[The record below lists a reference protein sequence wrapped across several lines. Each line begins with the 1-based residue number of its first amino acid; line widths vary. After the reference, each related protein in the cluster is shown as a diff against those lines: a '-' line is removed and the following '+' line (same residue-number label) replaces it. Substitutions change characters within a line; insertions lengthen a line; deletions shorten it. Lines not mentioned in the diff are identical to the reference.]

1 MGNATVAGMGG
12 QAGVQARA
20 HAGTG
25 IACADADAV
34 PSASCRQMPLSF
46 LGSGETATIAKVRGR
61 GDLHHHLENLGFMEG
76 ARVTVTAEAAG
87 DLIVEVKG
95 TQVALNKQIASRII
109 TNAAA

>member
-61 GDLHHHLENLGFMEG
+61 GDLHHHLENLGFVEG
-76 ARVTVTAEAAG
+76 ARVEVLSEQCG
-87 DLIVEVKG
+87 NLIVQIKG
-95 TQVALNKQIASRII
+95 TQVALNQQVASRIV
-109 TNAAA
+109 TC

>member
-1 MGNATVAGMGG
+1 MQNVMAAELGG
-12 QAGVQARA
+12 RA
-20 HAGTG
+20 QRAQ
-25 IACADADAV
+25 DV
-34 PSASCRQMPLSF
+34 SAAPGRHQMPLSF
-46 LGSGETATIAKVRGR
+46 LGSGETATIAKVRGK
-61 GDLHHHLENLGFMEG
+61 GEVHHHLENLGFVEG